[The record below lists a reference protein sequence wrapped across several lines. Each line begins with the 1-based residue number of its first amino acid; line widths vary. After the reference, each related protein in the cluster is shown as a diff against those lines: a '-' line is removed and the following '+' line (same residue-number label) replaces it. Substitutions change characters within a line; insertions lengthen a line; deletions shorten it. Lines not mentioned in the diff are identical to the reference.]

1 MMVSRATLAM
11 ATLILGA
18 TLGAVAAGCE
28 DLAPPSLPPGQGQPA
43 VPAIPQM
50 PERKAPDQGETL
62 GDQLSRS
69 HGVIIPP
76 PVQDNNVMTP
86 PNVDEA
92 KTPVIPPPGT
102 PGGDQKVVPK

>member
-1 MMVSRATLAM
+1 M
-11 ATLILGA
+11 
-18 TLGAVAAGCE
+18 
-28 DLAPPSLPPGQGQPA
+28 PPQTPNQNT
-43 VPAIPQM
+43 
-50 PERKAPDQGETL
+50 PDQSGTL

-69 HGVIIPP
+69 HGVITPP

-86 PNVDEA
+86 PNADKA

>member
-18 TLGAVAAGCE
+18 TLGAVAAGGE
-28 DLAPPSLPPGQGQPA
+28 DLSPLSLPPGQGQPA

-50 PERKAPDQGETL
+50 PGGTL

-69 HGVIIPP
+69 HGVIVPP
-76 PVQDNNVMTP
+76 PVRDKNVITP
-86 PNVDEA
+86 PNADKA
-92 KTPVIPPPGT
+92 KMPVIPPPGT
-102 PGGDQKVVPK
+102 PGGDQKIVPK